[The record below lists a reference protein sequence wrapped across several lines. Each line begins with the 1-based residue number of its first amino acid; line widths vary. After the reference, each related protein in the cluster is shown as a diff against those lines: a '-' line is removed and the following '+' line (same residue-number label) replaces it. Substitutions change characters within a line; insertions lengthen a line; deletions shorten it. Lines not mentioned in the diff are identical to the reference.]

1 MDKLDIQTYV
11 RNNQDT
17 IYRLWKYKKVFT
29 PYEIDSRFE
38 DESIFEEDTC
48 EFVKIEEVICLPNDV
63 LIKFR
68 VMLEN
73 FVCDDE
79 EKNFMDGGFYIFERL
94 SDIKLSEYDRDN
106 GREV

>member
-17 IYRLWKYKKVFT
+17 IYRLWKYKKIFT
-29 PYEIDSRFE
+29 PYEINCRFK
-38 DESIFEEDTC
+38 DESIYEEDVCT
-48 EFVKIEEVICLPNDV
+48 FAKIEEVIYLPNDI

-68 VMLEN
+68 VMFEN

-79 EKNFMDGGFYIFERL
+79 EKNFMDSGFYIFERL

>member
-17 IYRLWKYKKVFT
+17 IYRLWKYKKMFT
-29 PYEIDSRFE
+29 PYEINGRFE
-38 DESIFEEDTC
+38 DESVYEEDVCT
-48 EFVKIEEVICLPNDV
+48 FVKIQEVICLPNDI

-68 VMLEN
+68 VMFEN
-73 FVCDDE
+73 FVCDDV
-79 EKNFMDGGFYIFERL
+79 EKNFIDSGLYIFERL
-94 SDIKLSEYDRDN
+94 SDIKLSEYDSDN